1 LSEISIVRN
10 KTQSDRE
17 YYMHRGQKAP
27 LCFLEKLGQNE
38 PILIIFGTLNPDE
51 ITQQKIT
58 NLSPDL

>member
-1 LSEISIVRN
+1 
-10 KTQSDRE
+10 
-17 YYMHRGQKAP
+17 MHRGQKAP